1 MFFLFCG
8 VSPNSNWISI
18 EIGEE
23 LQLEQEQKQELE
35 QELELELERE
45 QDLKL
50 ELKSLDVIYSDVQCD
65 DLCISQKV

>member
-1 MFFLFCG
+1 MFCG

-23 LQLEQEQKQELE
+23 LQLEQEQKLELE
-35 QELELELERE
+35 QELELERE

-50 ELKSLDVIYSDVQCD
+50 ELKSLDVIYSDVKCI
-65 DLCISQKV
+65 DLCILQKV

>member
-1 MFFLFCG
+1 MFFLFSG

-18 EIGEE
+18 DIGQE
-23 LQLEQEQKQELE
+23 LQLEKEQEQELE

-50 ELKSLDVIYSDVQCD
+50 ELKSLDVIYSDVKCI
-65 DLCISQKV
+65 DLCILQKV